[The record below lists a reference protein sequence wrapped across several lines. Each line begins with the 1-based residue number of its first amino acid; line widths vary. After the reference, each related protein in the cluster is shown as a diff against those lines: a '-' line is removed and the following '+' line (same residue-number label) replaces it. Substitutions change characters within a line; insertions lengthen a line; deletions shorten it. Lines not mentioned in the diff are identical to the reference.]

1 MVDINKMQSRGKRT
15 ESQVEIH
22 PSTRPPEKKN
32 KNVIVRITEDEHAR
46 LREKTF
52 REHTSIQS
60 VVSDFIRTYIDSTN
74 QDSMITRNH

>member
-15 ESQVEIH
+15 EAQVEIH

-32 KNVIVRITEDEHAR
+32 KNVIVRITEDEHAK

-52 REHTSIQS
+52 REHTSIQAVLS
-60 VVSDFIRTYIDSTN
+60 EFIRDYTNATN
-74 QDSMITRNH
+74 QD